1 MTKLRVKVCGMAHS
15 DNIRDIAGL
24 EVDYIGLIFFE
35 KSSRFVKDLELP
47 DIPGIQ
53 KIGVFVNESV
63 DVIRT
68 YIRKY
73 GLNGIQLHGEES
85 PEDCKAVKKLG
96 VEVFKAV
103 SVDSNFNFES
113 LRSYGRDVDYFIF
126 DAKGPKRGGN
136 GIPFDWKKLSE
147 YKDDIPFF
155 LSGGIGPEMVGE
167 IGALDHPMLYA
178 VDINSRFEIEPGLKN
193 VENVKQFIKELKQ
206 YQ

>member
-113 LRSYGRDVDYFIF
+113 LRSYGGDVDYFIF